1 MKAAL
6 CLAIMAP
13 MAYAANLADVIKS
26 NPQLQKVAALISSNP
41 TWATVPNG
49 VSTLELVSICD
60 SLYTE
65 QD

>member
-41 TWATVPNG
+41 TWATVSNDDTAYPTKSNTLI
-49 VSTLELVSICD
+49 VSAWK
-60 SLYTE
+60 
-65 QD
+65 